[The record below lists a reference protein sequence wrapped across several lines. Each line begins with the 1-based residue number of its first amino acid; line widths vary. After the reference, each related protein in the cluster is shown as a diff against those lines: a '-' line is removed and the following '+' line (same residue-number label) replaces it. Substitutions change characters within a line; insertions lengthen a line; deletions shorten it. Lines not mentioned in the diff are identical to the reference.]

1 MMYRLNTK
9 NPMAV
14 GVGFSQA
21 GGKNSSVRVGIAG
34 SSDDRAERPASR
46 RINDSWTAE
55 CPLSTHSCR

>member
-1 MMYRLNTK
+1 MMYRLNTR

-34 SSDDRAERPASR
+34 EF
-46 RINDSWTAE
+46 
-55 CPLSTHSCR
+55 